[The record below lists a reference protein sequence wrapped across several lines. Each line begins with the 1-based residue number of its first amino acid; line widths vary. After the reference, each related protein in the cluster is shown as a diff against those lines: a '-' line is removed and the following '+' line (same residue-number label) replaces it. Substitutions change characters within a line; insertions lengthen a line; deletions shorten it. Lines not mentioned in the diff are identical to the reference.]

1 MADILVEVC
10 DKRFPAEGGGE
21 RHVIAGV
28 RFRARAGERIAIT
41 GPSGCGKTTLLR
53 IVAGLDRDFTGRIE
67 RPPDARIGFVFQEPR
82 LLPWRRVDD
91 NLRLVLHGPRE
102 TVDARIRQ
110 ALAEVGLSG
119 EERTFAAHL
128 SLGMARRVA
137 IARALAIEPDILL
150 LDEPFVSL
158 DEPTARRL
166 RLLLLELLEA
176 HRPTTLF
183 VTHNLREAL
192 MIAERLL
199 VLSPAPAR
207 VLAEIDVP
215 LSASERR
222 RPEAVE
228 ALWRGLHARPECEPL
243 LGVSAP

>member
-1 MADILVEVC
+1 MADVLVEVR

-21 RHVIAGV
+21 RHVVADV
-28 RFRARAGERIAIT
+28 RFHARPGERIAIT

-53 IVAGLDRDFTGRIE
+53 IVAGLDPAFTGRIE

-82 LLPWRRVDD
+82 LLPWRRVGE
-91 NLRLVLHGPRE
+91 NLRIVLDGPRGE
-102 TVDARIRQ
+102 VEARIRR

-137 IARALAIEPDILL
+137 IARALVIEPHILL

-166 RLLLLELLEA
+166 RLLLLDLLEA

-207 VLAEIDVP
+207 VVADVEVP
-215 LSASERR
+215 LSAEERR

-228 ALWRGLHARPECEPL
+228 ALWRSLQARPECEPL
-243 LGVSAP
+243 LGVPAP